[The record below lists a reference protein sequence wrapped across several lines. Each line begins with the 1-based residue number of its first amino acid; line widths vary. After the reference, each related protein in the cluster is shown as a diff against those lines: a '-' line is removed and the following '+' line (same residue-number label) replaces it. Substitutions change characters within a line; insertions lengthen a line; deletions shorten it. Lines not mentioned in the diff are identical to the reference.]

1 MRYKLFCLAF
11 AVWLVSLMVVYSPLI
26 ELTVPT
32 FPTPIEYRYR
42 LTAFLA
48 STAISSLSSI
58 YIGITEFR
66 RAKTMP
72 LKE

>member
-32 FPTPIEYRYR
+32 FPTPIEYRYG

-58 YIGITEFR
+58 YIGIAELR
-66 RAKTMP
+66 RAKTMT